1 MQTINCMRVKAGY
14 TISKELQPKGETMH
28 IPFNTKR
35 MLETELRFPQ
45 RFTNMVQRNYG
56 LIFFNE
62 GNKRS
67 YDSNHALILD
77 LIGVESSV
85 RDIES
90 FYKSKGINPRIY
102 GSFQN
107 NEMEKMLPSLEKHEF
122 SVVELPDRFFHHDHE
137 SALNPIAG
145 LRIQRVRNL
154 TIDVME
160 AIAVEFG
167 GDYTL
172 RVAER
177 HLQHPSYHLLC
188 GFWDDEIVSLA
199 SVGIFAGYS
208 RVDDVY
214 TRAAFRGKGFAGAML
229 HYLIQY
235 HRQLSTNHLY
245 LYSSSPDSIRV
256 YQKAG
261 FSEVPIN
268 MPVWEAYKELQVI
281 G

>member
-1 MQTINCMRVKAGY
+1 MQF
-14 TISKELQPKGETMH
+14 
-28 IPFNTKR
+28 PFSVKR

-67 YDSNHALILD
+67 YDSNHALIFD

-102 GSFQN
+102 GAFLP
-107 NEMEKMLPSLEKHEF
+107 MELDKLKPSLENNNF
-122 SVVELPDRFFHHDHE
+122 TIDFLPDRFYHHDQE
-137 SALNPIAG
+137 SSLMPIEG
-145 LRIQRVRNL
+145 LRIERVRNL

-160 AIAVEFG
+160 AIAMEFG

-177 HLQHPSYHLLC
+177 HLHHPSYHLLC
-188 GFWDDEIVSLA
+188 GFWEGEMVSLA

-214 TRAAFRGKGFAGAML
+214 TRTDFRGRGFAGAML
-229 HYLIQY
+229 HHLIQY

-245 LYSSSPDSIRV
+245 LYSSSPESIRI

-261 FSEVPIN
+261 FSLVNLETPI
-268 MPVWEAYKELQVI
+268 WEAYKILQPI

>member
-1 MQTINCMRVKAGY
+1 MN
-14 TISKELQPKGETMH
+14 
-28 IPFNTKR
+28 IPFNIKR

-67 YDSNHALILD
+67 YDSNHAVILD
-77 LIGVESSV
+77 LIGVESSL

-102 GSFQN
+102 GAFLP
-107 NEMEKMLPSLEKHEF
+107 NEMEKIRTSLENHEF
-122 SVVELPDRFFHHDHE
+122 TIVMLPDRFFHHDHE
-137 SALNPIAG
+137 STLRPIPG

-154 TIDVME
+154 TLDIME
-160 AIAVEFG
+160 AIAIEFG

-188 GFWDDEIVSLA
+188 GFWDEEIVSLA

-214 TRAAFRGKGFAGAML
+214 TRASFRGRGFAGAML
-229 HYLIQY
+229 HHLIEY
-235 HRQLSTNHLY
+235 HRQVSQNHLY
-245 LYSSSPDSIRV
+245 LYSSNPDSIRI

-261 FSEVPIN
+261 FSEVQINLPI
-268 MPVWEAYKELQVI
+268 WEAYKELHVI
-281 G
+281 S